1 MAFFHEKSPSELDF
15 EHHSDIALYYRYKL
29 LLLKNV
35 SPSCCS
41 QLLSTGVIYSMANP
55 DAMNAYLPPWEGA
68 GAEVSPLACRALTT
82 ALSLTGSHWS
92 IPEVSSTQPRTKPH
106 CDLPDQG
113 WDERGK
119 WGKRRAQR
127 SKRNC
132 FHHSVT
138 DFNEKYEKTALK
150 LTFIRGFKSIW
161 TSYASR
167 DNCLLWEIKLKCL
180 EMKFSSSSR
189 QYVNTSQPYC
199 SVFYG

>member
-1 MAFFHEKSPSELDF
+1 MFACQKATGKNKRKNEIKSDFLLKKTSNYNPELQSWEVMAFFHEKSPSELDF

-106 CDLPDQG
+106 CDLPD
-113 WDERGK
+113 
-119 WGKRRAQR
+119 
-127 SKRNC
+127 
-132 FHHSVT
+132 
-138 DFNEKYEKTALK
+138 
-150 LTFIRGFKSIW
+150 
-161 TSYASR
+161 
-167 DNCLLWEIKLKCL
+167 
-180 EMKFSSSSR
+180 
-189 QYVNTSQPYC
+189 
-199 SVFYG
+199 